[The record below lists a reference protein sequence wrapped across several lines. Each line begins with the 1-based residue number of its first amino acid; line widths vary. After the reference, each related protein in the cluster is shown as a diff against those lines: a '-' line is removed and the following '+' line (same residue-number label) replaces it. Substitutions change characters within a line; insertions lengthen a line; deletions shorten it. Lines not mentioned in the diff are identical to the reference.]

1 MDAIDGQL
9 RNSEKSEGALVSA
22 SPIGE
27 NTTSDA
33 ADSLSVTRILCQSF
47 VVLKSVLLESGYV
60 EHADCS
66 EPRKHQSRLAE
77 HICQ

>member
-1 MDAIDGQL
+1 VALTFTEQ
-9 RNSEKSEGALVSA
+9 SEGALVSA

-33 ADSLSVTRILCQSF
+33 AGSLSVARILCQSF
-47 VVLKSVLLESGYV
+47 VVLKSCLANPDMSNMPI
-60 EHADCS
+60 AANRAS
-66 EPRKHQSRLAE
+66 NQSRPAE